1 MKYEIRNL
9 AGEII
14 FNGDFLCNADLRRA
28 DLQYANLRRADLQY
42 ANLRRADL
50 WGADLTDTI
59 LEGLKL

>member
-28 DLQYANLRRADLQY
+28 DLQYANLRRADL
-42 ANLRRADL
+42 

>member
-14 FNGDFLCNADLRRA
+14 FNGDFLCNADLRYADLRYA
-28 DLQYANLRRADLQY
+28 DLQYANLRG
-42 ANLRRADL
+42 ADL